1 MVWIT
6 LTVLKLELYKFNM
19 VKSKI
24 YIETSI
30 PSFYYEIRT
39 EPDMIARKEWT
50 RFWWNTVRQQ
60 YEVVTSIAVLDELKY
75 WQFS

>member
-1 MVWIT
+1 MRYYGIWIT
-6 LTVLKLELYKFNM
+6 LSVLELELYKFNI

-50 RFWWNTVRQQ
+50 RFWWNTVRGC
-60 YEVVTSIAVLDELKY
+60 LK
-75 WQFS
+75 SGIP

>member
-1 MVWIT
+1 M
-6 LTVLKLELYKFNM
+6 
-19 VKSKI
+19 KSKI

-50 RFWWNTVRQQ
+50 RFWWNQVRHQ
-60 YEVVTSIAVLDELKY
+60 YEVVNQFWILD
-75 WQFS
+75 FGF

>member
-1 MVWIT
+1 M
-6 LTVLKLELYKFNM
+6 
-19 VKSKI
+19 KSKI

-50 RFWWNTVRQQ
+50 RFWWNTVDLSEIYNGKMVER
-60 YEVVTSIAVLDELKY
+60 
-75 WQFS
+75 

>member
-1 MVWIT
+1 M
-6 LTVLKLELYKFNM
+6 
-19 VKSKI
+19 KSKI

-50 RFWWNTVRQQ
+50 RFWWNTVRGC
-60 YEVVTSIAVLDELKY
+60 LK
-75 WQFS
+75 SGIP